1 MAEPVPGSA
10 KVGAEIVAAGLR
22 LIALAAA
29 AVWGN
34 LAQLSSMH
42 RTIERFLMERAFERG
57 PWLAVAFAAGIAG
70 WTVLE
75 GPADWAALMALCGAV
90 FLLASL
96 IPPDS
101 DLPYLR
107 QALLAVTLMVAAG
120 CATIWAKSALVGE
133 PGIAWPEVSWIEGEV
148 LDRQDERAQ
157 GRIRLVLAGQVE
169 GHGQPLRLRINVPVQ
184 GDLPALAEGA
194 RVRLRARLM
203 PPAAPMLPG
212 AYNFARTAW
221 FAGLAATGNA
231 IGPVEVLTPATD
243 RWSLRQI
250 QQRLADHVSANLS
263 GSPGAIAAA
272 LASGDR
278 GAIAQSDEDA
288 MRDAGLTH
296 LLSISGLHV
305 SAVIAAV
312 YVITIRMLAL
322 FPYIALRVRLPVFAA
337 AAGALGGIA
346 YTLVTGSEVPTIRSV
361 AGSLLVLAALAL
373 GRDPLSLRLLAT
385 AALFVMLFWPESV
398 FGPGFQM
405 SFASVI
411 AIIAFYSAA
420 PAKAFLAAR
429 EEGWLMRTAR
439 HLLML
444 LASGVVIELALMPIS
459 LFHFHRAGL
468 YGAAANV
475 IAIPLT
481 TFATMPLV
489 AIALLLDL
497 VGVGAPAWWLVGKS
511 LELLLWLAHV
521 VAAQPGAVTMMPGM
535 PGWTFGLFVAGL
547 LWAALWTGRVRLWGF
562 VPIALATAALLA
574 QRTPDVLVSGDGRH
588 VGITGEGPDLLVLRD
603 MRGDYTRDAMLES
616 AGMDG
621 QVTPLDSWRGAQCNP
636 DFCRITAA
644 RGGRRFVLLMARGRD
659 LVERTALEPA
669 CAAADIVI
677 ASRRLPLWCKPRLL
691 KADREMLRRTGGV
704 AISLISGEIRTVAE
718 TQGQHG
724 WNQQASTPSPRYR
737 RPYEAMRGSPA
748 LPKTDQ

>member
-1 MAEPVPGSA
+1 MAKPVLG
-10 KVGAEIVAAGLR
+10 GAEAAAEFVAASQR
-22 LIALAAA
+22 SIALAAA
-29 AVWGN
+29 AVWDN
-34 LAQLSSMH
+34 LARLSSMH
-42 RTIERFLMERAFERG
+42 RTIERFLMERSFERG
-57 PWLAVAFAAGIAG
+57 PWLAVAFATGIAG
-70 WTVLE
+70 WTVLP
-75 GPADWAALMALCGAV
+75 GPADWSALVALCAAV
-90 FLLASL
+90 FLLGSL
-96 IPPDS
+96 IAPGGE
-101 DLPYLR
+101 LPYLR
-107 QALLAVTLMVAAG
+107 QALLAVSLMVAAG
-120 CATIWAKSALVGE
+120 CATIWVKSALVGE
-133 PGIAWPEVSWIEGEV
+133 PGIVRPEVAWVEGEV
-148 LDRQDERAQ
+148 LDRQDEGAQ
-157 GRIRLVLAGQVE
+157 GRIRLVLAATVE
-169 GHGQPLRLRINVPVQ
+169 GHDKPLRVRINVPVQ
-184 GDLPALAEGA
+184 KDLPALAEGA

-212 AYNFARTAW
+212 AYNFARAAW

-231 IGPVEVLTPATD
+231 LGPVAVLTPATD

-250 QQRLADHVSANLS
+250 QQRLADHVRANLS

-278 GAIAQSDEDA
+278 GAIADSDEEA

-305 SAVIAAV
+305 SAVIGAV
-312 YVITIRMLAL
+312 YVITIRFLAL
-322 FPYIALRVRLPVFAA
+322 FPAIALRVRLPVFAA

-398 FGPGFQM
+398 FGPSFQM

-411 AIIAFYSAA
+411 AIIAFYSAS

-429 EEGWLMRTAR
+429 EEGWLMRTGR

-459 LFHFHRAGL
+459 LFHFHRAGM

-481 TFATMPLV
+481 TFATMPLI
-489 AIALLLDL
+489 AIALLLDTL
-497 VGVGAPAWWLVGKS
+497 GFGAPAWWMAGKS
-511 LELLLWLAHV
+511 IEFLLWLAHV

-535 PGWTFGLFVAGL
+535 PGWIFGLFVAGL
-547 LWAALWTGRVRLWGF
+547 LWVALWTGRVRLWGF
-562 VPIALATAALLA
+562 VPIVLASAAMLL
-574 QRTPDVLVSGDGRH
+574 QKPPDVLVSGDGRH

-603 MRGDYTRDAMLES
+603 MRGDYTREAMLEN
-616 AGMDG
+616 AGMAG
-621 QVTPLDSWRGAQCNP
+621 QVTPLDTWRGAQCNA
-636 DFCRITAA
+636 DFCRATLQRA
-644 RGGRRFVLLMARGRD
+644 GRSFVILMARGRD
-659 LVERTALEPA
+659 LVARQDLAPA

-677 ASRRLPLWCKPRLL
+677 ASRRLPIWCKPRLL
-691 KADREMLRRTGGV
+691 KADRALLVRTGGL
-704 AISLISGEIRTVAE
+704 AISLVSGEVRTVAE

-724 WNQQASTPSPRYR
+724 WNPRQAGSKVRYHAA
-737 RPYEAMRGSPA
+737 PQSLHGPA
-748 LPKTDQ
+748 NPAQ